1 MNFNLCILDLKKGTK
16 KLKYRGISYQ
26 ANFTSMVTAKR
37 KLKEQAERQSDQLG
51 DSSIICLR
59 PNIQLIYRGLP
70 YYLNRQ
76 LERKGK
82 YFFES

>member
-1 MNFNLCILDLKKGTK
+1 MSFNLCILDLKKGTK

-37 KLKEQAERQSDQLG
+37 KLQEQAERQSDQLG